1 MDRLDILNYIY
12 VGTNDESRTRNIFRL
27 GGDAE
32 KYTEIFEAQMSFL
45 EYPDA
50 DAGEEWYETVMVLR
64 QNDGSDY
71 FYFVWVN
78 CTLYSG

>member
-45 EYPDA
+45 EHPDA
-50 DAGEEWYETVMVLR
+50 DSGEEWY
-64 QNDGSDY
+64 
-71 FYFVWVN
+71 
-78 CTLYSG
+78 